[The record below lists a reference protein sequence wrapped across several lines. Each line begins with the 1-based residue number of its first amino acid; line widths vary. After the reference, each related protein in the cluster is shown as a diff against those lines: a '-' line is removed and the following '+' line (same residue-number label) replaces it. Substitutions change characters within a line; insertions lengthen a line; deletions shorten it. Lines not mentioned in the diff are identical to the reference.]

1 MTTAQ
6 SKVLPTSFSIDGI
19 ATIAWYCN
27 RPKFLSVKLVIY
39 YAYSWSIFLY
49 IFSIYFDVGEHC

>member
-19 ATIAWYCN
+19 ATITWYCN

-39 YAYSWSIFLY
+39 YAYS
-49 IFSIYFDVGEHC
+49 